1 MKHILSI
8 SLGAAQK
15 AFSIA
20 LVCIAIV
27 FFTYFGLEMAAN
39 WDGPNPG
46 YHFSDTIQDAARES
60 LVFLQ
65 RLAFHADLGTAEMV
79 YGETNVSEILFE
91 SIKNSFGLLG
101 MAIGLAAVLGILF
114 GGLAALASQSRWEYL
129 ILVLTLLGVSAPSFF
144 LAVILQNLGIKYTTT
159 FGNQLVS
166 MGGYAW
172 DFKHLVMPVIILAAR
187 PLAQIT
193 RATFINL
200 NEIMEEEYIRTA
212 YAKGLKYSQTVIVH
226 ALKNLSVSVVTTIGV
241 SLRFSISILPVVEY
255 IFAWPGLGR
264 QFLEGIWFHRM
275 DLVVA
280 IALSLGLTIQLIN
293 YIINLLYPVLDPRLR
308 PET

>member
-1 MKHILSI
+1 MKRFLSI
-8 SLGAAQK
+8 SLGIAQT
-15 AFSIA
+15 AVTIA

-39 WDGPNPG
+39 WDGPDPG
-46 YHFSDTIQDAARES
+46 YHLSQTFKETIRSS
-60 LVFLQ
+60 LYFLEGLIQ
-65 RLAFHADLGTAEMV
+65 GDLGQAKMV
-79 YGETNVSEILFE
+79 SGDRAVSGILWE
-91 SIKNSFGLLG
+91 SYKNSFGLLG
-101 MAIGLAAVLGILF
+101 IAIGFAAVLGILF

-129 ILVLTLLGVSAPSFF
+129 ILILTLLGVSAPSFL
-144 LAVILQNLGIKYTTT
+144 LAVILQNLGIKYTVT

-172 DFKHLVMPVIILAAR
+172 DFKHLAIPVIILTAR

-193 RATFINL
+193 RVTFINL
-200 NEIMEEEYIRTA
+200 SEIMREEYIRTA
-212 YAKGLKYSQTVIVH
+212 YAKGLRHSRTVIVH
-226 ALKNLSVSVVTTIGV
+226 AMKNLAVSVLTAIAV

-264 QFLEGIWFHRM
+264 QFLEGIWNQRM
-275 DLVVA
+275 GLVVA

-293 YIINLLYPVLDPRLR
+293 YLLDLLYPYLDPRLR
-308 PET
+308 PEI

>member
-1 MKHILSI
+1 
-8 SLGAAQK
+8 
-15 AFSIA
+15 
-20 LVCIAIV
+20 
-27 FFTYFGLEMAAN
+27 MAAN

-46 YHFSDTIQDAARES
+46 YHLSQTLSEAIS
-60 LVFLQ
+60 NTLTFLEGIPQ
-65 RLAFHADLGTAEMV
+65 GSLGTARMRS
-79 YGETNVSEILFE
+79 GERDVTVLLGDFYR
-91 SIKNSFGLLG
+91 NSLGLLG
-101 MAIGLAAVLGILF
+101 ISLGIAAVFGILF

-144 LAVILQNLGIKYTTT
+144 LAVILQGLGIKYTVT

-172 DFKHLVMPVIILAAR
+172 DFKHLAIPVTILAAR

-193 RATFINL
+193 RVTFISL
-200 NEIMEEEYIRTA
+200 NEIMREEYIRTA
-212 YAKGLKYSQTVIVH
+212 YAKGLKYSRTVIVH
-226 ALKNLSVSVVTTIGV
+226 ALKNLAVSVLTTIGV

-264 QFLEGIWFHRM
+264 HFLEGIWNQRM

-293 YIINLLYPVLDPRLR
+293 FMLNRLYPIVDPRLR
-308 PET
+308 SET

>member
-1 MKHILSI
+1 MKRFLSI
-8 SLGAAQK
+8 SLGIAQT
-15 AFSIA
+15 AVTIA

-39 WDGPNPG
+39 WDGPDPG
-46 YHFSDTIQDAARES
+46 YHLAQTLKETTRSSLYFLEGLIQG
-60 LVFLQ
+60 
-65 RLAFHADLGTAEMV
+65 DLGQARMIS
-79 YGETNVSEILFE
+79 GDRDVSGILWE
-91 SIKNSFGLLG
+91 SYKNSFGLLG
-101 MAIGLAAVLGILF
+101 IAIGLASVLGILF
-114 GGLAALASQSRWEYL
+114 GGMAALASKNRWEYL
-129 ILVLTLLGVSAPSFF
+129 ILIITLLGVSAPSFL
-144 LAVILQNLGIKYTTT
+144 LAVILQNLGIKYTVT

-172 DFKHLVMPVIILAAR
+172 DFKHLAIPVMILTAR

-193 RATFINL
+193 RVTFINL
-200 NEIMEEEYIRTA
+200 NEIMGEEYIRTA
-212 YAKGLKYSQTVIVH
+212 YAKGLKHSRTVIVH
-226 ALKNLSVSVVTTIGV
+226 ALKNLAVSVLTAIAV

-264 QFLEGIWFHRM
+264 QFLEGIWNQRM
-275 DLVVA
+275 GLVVS

-293 YIINLLYPVLDPRLR
+293 YLLDLLYPYLDPRLR

>member
-1 MKHILSI
+1 MKRFLSI
-8 SLGAAQK
+8 SLGIAQT
-15 AFSIA
+15 AVTIA

-39 WDGPNPG
+39 WDGPDPG
-46 YHFSDTIQDAARES
+46 YHLSQTFKETIRSS
-60 LVFLQ
+60 LYFLEGLIQ
-65 RLAFHADLGTAEMV
+65 GDLGQAKMV
-79 YGETNVSEILFE
+79 SGDRAVSGILWE
-91 SIKNSFGLLG
+91 SYKNSFGLLG
-101 MAIGLAAVLGILF
+101 IAIGFAAVLGILF

-129 ILVLTLLGVSAPSFF
+129 ILILTLLGVSAPSFL
-144 LAVILQNLGIKYTTT
+144 LAVILQNLGIKYTVT

-172 DFKHLVMPVIILAAR
+172 DFKHLAIPVIILTAR

-193 RATFINL
+193 RVTFINL
-200 NEIMEEEYIRTA
+200 NEIMREEYIRTA
-212 YAKGLKYSQTVIVH
+212 YAKGLRHSRTVIVH
-226 ALKNLSVSVVTTIGV
+226 AMKNLAVSVLTAIAV

-264 QFLEGIWFHRM
+264 QFLEGIWNQRM
-275 DLVVA
+275 GLVVA

-293 YIINLLYPVLDPRLR
+293 YLLDLLYPYLDPRLR
-308 PET
+308 PEI